1 MKAVVYHRYGMPD
14 QLEWVDIP
22 TPTPKPNEVLIKVAA
37 TSINSWDWDLLT
49 GKPKLYRLFF
59 GLFKPSNP
67 IIGSDVA
74 GYVHAVGEQ
83 VTQFE
88 VGDEVY
94 GDVSPNNFGA
104 FAEYVCA
111 TEDVLAKKPSNMTF
125 EEAAAIPQAGTL
137 ALQGLYNEPKLQKGQ
152 HVLING
158 AGGGV
163 GAFAIQ
169 IAKSMGA
176 EVTGVDHT
184 QKLESMLALGAD
196 RVIDYT
202 LQDFTRNQQQYH
214 LILDNVA
221 QHSLA
226 EYRQSLLAGGTSKI
240 VGGAVSVL
248 LKTALLGRR
257 NKEKKVSILVH
268 RPNSKDLQILSELYE
283 KGSIKPLID
292 KIFPLKDAAE
302 AMRHYQSGAFKGKI
316 VLKV

>member
-14 QLEWVDIP
+14 QLEWIDVS
-22 TPTPKPNEVLIKVAA
+22 TPTPKPNEVLIRVAA

-49 GKPKLYRLFF
+49 GEPKLYRLLF

-83 VTQFE
+83 VTQFV

-125 EEAAAIPQAGTL
+125 EQAAAIPQAGTL
-137 ALQGLYNEPKLQKGQ
+137 ALQGLYNEPKLKAGQ

-184 QKLESMLALGAD
+184 RKLESMLALGAD
-196 RVIDYT
+196 HVIDYT

-221 QHSLA
+221 RHALS
-226 EYRQSLLAGGTSKI
+226 EYRQSLLPGGISKI
-240 VGGAVSVL
+240 IGGAIPVL
-248 LKTALLGRR
+248 LKTALLGGR
-257 NKEKKVSILVH
+257 NKEKQVRILVH
-268 RPNSKDLQILSELYE
+268 QPNSKDLQILSDLYE
-283 KGSIKPLID
+283 KGSIQPLID
-292 KIFPLKDAAE
+292 KVFPLRNAAE